1 MPTVAVINGPN
12 LNRLGRREPE
22 IYGTATLDDVVELV
36 RAHASQLGWSV
47 IAFQSNHEGDLID
60 EIQRQADQGV
70 AGIILNAGALT
81 HYSYALHDAITAVSV
96 PTVEVHISDI
106 SAREEWRRHSVI
118 TSACVAIITGHGVN
132 GYLEALDLLLDR
144 VKVTSEPRLRAI
156 G

>member
-22 IYGTATLDDVVELV
+22 IYGTATLDEVVSLV
-36 RAHASQLGWSV
+36 RARASELGWSV
-47 IAFQSNHEGDLID
+47 TAFQSNHEGDLID
-60 EIQRQADQGV
+60 EIQRQADHGV

-81 HYSYALHDAITAVSV
+81 HYSYALHDAVSSVSV

-118 TSACVAIITGHGVN
+118 TSACIAIIGGHGVN
-132 GYLEALDLLLDR
+132 GYVEALDLLRDR
-144 VKVTSEPRLRAI
+144 VKVTSEPGLRVI

>member
-22 IYGTATLDDVVELV
+22 IYGTATLEDVVGLV
-36 RAHASQLGWSV
+36 RARASELGWSV
-47 IAFQSNHEGDLID
+47 TAFQSNHEGDLID
-60 EIQRQADQGV
+60 EIQRQADQGA

-81 HYSYALHDAITAVSV
+81 HYSYALHDAVSAVSV

-118 TSACVAIITGHGVN
+118 TAACVAIITGHGVN
-132 GYLEALDLLLDR
+132 GYVEALDLLRDR
-144 VKVTSEPRLRAI
+144 VKVTPEPGLRVI

>member
-22 IYGTATLDDVVELV
+22 IYGTATLDDVVEMV
-36 RAHASQLGWSV
+36 RVHASELGWSV
-47 IAFQSNHEGDLID
+47 TAFQSNHEGDLID
-60 EIQRQADQGV
+60 EIHRQADQGV
-70 AGIILNAGALT
+70 AGIILNAGALS
-81 HYSYALHDAITAVSV
+81 HYSYALQDAITAVSV

-106 SAREEWRRHSVI
+106 TTREEWRRVSVI
-118 TSACVAIITGHGVN
+118 TSACVAIITGHGVA
-132 GYLEALDLLLDR
+132 GYVEALDLLLDR

>member
-22 IYGTATLDDVVELV
+22 IYGTATLEDVVGLV
-36 RAHASQLGWSV
+36 RARASELGWSV
-47 IAFQSNHEGDLID
+47 TAFQSNHEGDLID
-60 EIQRQADQGV
+60 EIQRQADQGA
-70 AGIILNAGALT
+70 AGLILNAGALT
-81 HYSYALHDAITAVSV
+81 HYSYALHDAVSSVSV

-118 TSACVAIITGHGVN
+118 TAACVAIITGHGVN
-132 GYLEALDLLLDR
+132 GYVEALDLLRDR
-144 VKVTSEPRLRAI
+144 VKVTPEPGLRVI